1 MTLGEL
7 LPDYY
12 TRDEMNEIVENAFP
26 VDVEDITRIE
36 ITANNI
42 TFRQRVGAGEKVV
55 QIPVV
60 DV

>member
-36 ITANNI
+36 ITADNI
-42 TFRQRVGAGEKVV
+42 TFRQRVGVYEKVV